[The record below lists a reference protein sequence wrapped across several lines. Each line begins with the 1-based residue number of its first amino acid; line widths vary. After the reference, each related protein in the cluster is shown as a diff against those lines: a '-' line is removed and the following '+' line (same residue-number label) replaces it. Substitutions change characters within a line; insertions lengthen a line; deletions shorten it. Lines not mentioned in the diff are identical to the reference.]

1 MNALLLLNSLEGFF
15 FGSGKAHVVTGVAL
29 IILVGI
35 AISLW
40 RLDRRLEARYQWRK
54 ALAFEPTEKDRVKI
68 EAKLLTGLGAP
79 EKKKPKAHMPR
90 GGTAI

>member
-1 MNALLLLNSLEGFF
+1 MKSILLLNSLEGFF

-40 RLDRRLEARYQWRK
+40 RMDRRLGQLEQESRSDQ
-54 ALAFEPTEKDRVKI
+54 PSNS
-68 EAKLLTGLGAP
+68 
-79 EKKKPKAHMPR
+79 
-90 GGTAI
+90 